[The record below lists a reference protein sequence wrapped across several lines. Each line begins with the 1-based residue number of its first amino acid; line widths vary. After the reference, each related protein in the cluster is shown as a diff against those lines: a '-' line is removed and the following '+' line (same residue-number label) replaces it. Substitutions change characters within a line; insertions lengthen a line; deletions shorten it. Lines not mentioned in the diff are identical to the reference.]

1 MDFLLSP
8 PHLSRPRKK
17 SSLKPPPCSSLYTTN
32 KSIFLSPS
40 SAQLGPAYWENRQSG
55 FSSTTTYNNLQLNF
69 LSFCLICLF
78 ISSLSS
84 VCAWVRSCCVDRG
97 VPLCDANVAYLFWPL
112 PASLRARAAERGWLW
127 LTGPGEGR
135 GWVIDFSHFFVFF
148 IFCLCVFYLVVPQV
162 PDFDVR
168 R

>member
-1 MDFLLSP
+1 MDFLFSP

-17 SSLKPPPCSSLYTTN
+17 SSLEPPPCSSLYTTN

-84 VCAWVRSCCVDRG
+84 VCAWVRSCCAAWTVESHCAMLMWPTSFG
-97 VPLCDANVAYLFWPL
+97 LCLPLCV
-112 PASLRARAAERGWLW
+112 RGQQREADW

-148 IFCLCVFYLVVPQV
+148 VYVF
-162 PDFDVR
+162 FTW
-168 R
+168 